1 MTSFARE
8 QRPGTPLAPAYKGA
22 PIFPLSISI
31 VVVAAPARAEW
42 SLHFQ
47 HGVYDFEGI
56 HYEWIVGPADSVAYE
71 FQKARIDDFF
81 GRKDALRSR
90 RAVRNGNVSLVRIL
104 CRIRIVCPL
113 RKDPQVMPRHSG
125 EQSPLGCDSPALDMR
140 FQEIGVR
147 SEERRVGK
155 ECRSRGSPYH

>member
-22 PIFPLSISI
+22 AIFPLSISI
-31 VVVAAPARAEW
+31 VVVAAPARAGW

-56 HYEWIVGPADSVAYE
+56 HDERIVGRADSVAHE

-90 RAVRNGNVSLVRIL
+90 RAVRNSDVSLVRI
-104 CRIRIVCPL
+104 
-113 RKDPQVMPRHSG
+113 Q
-125 EQSPLGCDSPALDMR
+125 
-140 FQEIGVR
+140 IGR
-147 SEERRVGK
+147 ASWRERV
-155 ECRSRGSPYH
+155 